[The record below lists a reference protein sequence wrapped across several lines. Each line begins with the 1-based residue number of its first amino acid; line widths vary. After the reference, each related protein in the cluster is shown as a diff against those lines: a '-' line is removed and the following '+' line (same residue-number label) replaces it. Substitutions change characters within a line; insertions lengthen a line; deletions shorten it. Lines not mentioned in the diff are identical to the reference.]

1 MVACAGRLPL
11 YVAGRAVSAVRAIGE
26 CQRAGA
32 RLVCGRGFH
41 GFFGGLGQYIITGI
55 ALRDY
60 TEVLAGAILVTALAL
75 VVDGVFALVQRGV
88 LSRVSPRTDRA
99 FNATLIS

>member
-1 MVACAGRLPL
+1 MIATVTLAA
-11 YVAGRAVSAVRAIGE
+11 YVA
-26 CQRAGA
+26 
-32 RLVCGRGFH
+32 L
-41 GFFGGLGQYIITGI
+41 GGLGQYIITGI